1 MSDPKVAKACS
12 ELSPTGQRR
21 IVYHDQIIYN
31 HDLASDLNLTPGEA
45 ANQTV
50 AYHKINKL
58 FNYQNRPALRPFS
71 ARNLA
76 KSADRKKTVQFV

>member
-1 MSDPKVAKACS
+1 MSDPRVTKATS

-21 IVYHDQIIYN
+21 IVYHDQVIYN
-31 HDLASDLNLTPGEA
+31 HDLASDLNLSPGEA

-50 AYHKINKL
+50 AHHRMNKL
-58 FNYQNRPALRPFS
+58 LNYQNRPALRPFS

-76 KSADRKKTVQFV
+76 KSADRKKTV